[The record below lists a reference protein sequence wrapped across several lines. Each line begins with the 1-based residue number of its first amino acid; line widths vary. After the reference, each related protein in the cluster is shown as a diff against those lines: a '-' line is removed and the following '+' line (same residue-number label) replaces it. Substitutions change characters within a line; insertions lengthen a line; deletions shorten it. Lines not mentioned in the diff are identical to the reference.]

1 VSRWLAV
8 DFGHKRVGFA
18 TGDTEDGFALPCGVY
33 TGPTAGAVDAVVAKM
48 DEMGAGGLVVGLP
61 INMDHTI
68 GPQAEK
74 TLVFARELAAA
85 TPVEVRV
92 WDERL
97 SSFQADEQ
105 LAGHLTRKKRR
116 ARQDGLAAAVILNDF
131 FQNDGPTTA
140 SRVSAD
146 PPAGEI

>member
-48 DEMGAGGLVVGLP
+48 HEMGASGLVVGLP

-74 TLVFARELAAA
+74 TLVFARELAAAA

-116 ARQDGLAAAVILNDF
+116 ARQDGIAAAVILNDF

-140 SRVSAD
+140 SRVT
-146 PPAGEI
+146 EE